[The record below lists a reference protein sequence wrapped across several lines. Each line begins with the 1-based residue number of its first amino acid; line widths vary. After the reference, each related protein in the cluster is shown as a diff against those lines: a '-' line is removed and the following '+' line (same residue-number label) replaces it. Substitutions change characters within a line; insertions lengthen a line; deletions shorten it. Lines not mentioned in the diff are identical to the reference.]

1 MSNNA
6 SKTNVSSTPCAAS
19 ASRRSRISSM
29 QPRSKLIMSLEK
41 TSVPNLIKD
50 KVVISDD
57 WTVLRLTEGE
67 TPEGVAV
74 PEGKIIVPLKVWQA
88 QRAALQGRKELGVW
102 FASDERPEE
111 LKDDLAPFQV
121 IAVDFPKFAD
131 GRGYSIAYNLRAR
144 LGYTGELRAVGDVLR
159 DQLFYMQRVGFN
171 AFAVRA
177 DKNIHDA
184 LKGLTD
190 FSEKYQTS
198 WDEKNPL
205 FRRAKRETLA
215 TRD

>member
-1 MSNNA
+1 M
-6 SKTNVSSTPCAAS
+6 PE
-19 ASRRSRISSM
+19 I
-29 QPRSKLIMSLEK
+29 
-41 TSVPNLIKD
+41 IKN
-50 KVVISDD
+50 KAVVADD
-57 WTVLRLTEGE
+57 WSVLRLAEGE
-67 TPEGVAV
+67 TPEAVAV
-74 PEGKIIVPLKVWQA
+74 PEGRVIVPLKVWKAQA
-88 QRAALQGRKELGVW
+88 DKLKARAELGVW

-111 LKDDLAPFQV
+111 LKGELEHFKV

-144 LGYTGELRAVGDVLR
+144 LGYTAELRAVGDVLR
-159 DQLFYMQRVGFN
+159 DQLFYMQRVGFD

-184 LKGLTD
+184 VKGLTD

-205 FRRAKRETLA
+205 FRRVKREA
-215 TRD
+215 AQAAD